1 MKRVIDVIRM
11 AEQGLNL
18 AGDTATQWYS
28 VARDS
33 HLEAWKLHT
42 GRDANAADIEL
53 MFAVSA
59 LASYNASPAAQ
70 SRLFAEWLA
79 LDSLDGF
86 LPNTSQ
92 GFEHFARHGV
102 LGTSKAEAYRIAMM
116 QGSDSDSV
124 VLDRHMLRALSSDPS
139 KPLTYS
145 PKPVGANPVY
155 NLATRR
161 VVQAGKVLGLSGC
174 QCQAAIWY
182 AQVYSTTGKVYGA
195 DGEID
200 IVRHLR
206 DLEVLAC

>member
-1 MKRVIDVIRM
+1 MKNVLDIVRM
-11 AEQGLNL
+11 AETGLDL
-18 AGDTATQWYS
+18 AGDTATEWYN

-42 GRDANAADIEL
+42 GRDATKADKHL

-79 LDSLDGF
+79 LDSLNGF
-86 LPNTSQ
+86 LPNTAQ
-92 GFEHFARHGV
+92 GFEYFAHHGK
-102 LGTSKAEAYRIAMM
+102 LGTSKAEAYRLAMM

-124 VLDRHMLRALSSDPS
+124 VLDRHMLRALSSDPNNA
-139 KPLTYS
+139 LTYS
-145 PKPVGANPVY
+145 SKPVGANPVY

-161 VVQAGKVLGLSGC
+161 VIQAGKALGLSGC

-182 AQVYSTTGKVYGA
+182 AQVYATTGKVYGA

-206 DLEVLAC
+206 ELEVAHV